1 MFETLSAGMEGVF
14 RRLRG
19 RGRLSS
25 SEVDRALADMRT
37 ALLQADVE
45 VGVAGTLLER
55 IRARAVG
62 AEVMKS
68 LTPGLQVLKLVK
80 ESLAATLGEAA
91 EPLNFAER
99 GLTVMMVVGLQ
110 GSGKTTSA
118 VKLARYVRDG
128 GRRPLLVAA
137 DRRRPAAAEQLRR
150 LGEQIGV
157 PVFGGEKGEKGESG
171 GGGDAVRL
179 VKRALA
185 YASDEGNGA
194 DVMIV
199 DTAGRLAVDRPLMDE
214 LSRIAA
220 VASPQ
225 ETLLVLDAMTGA
237 DAVRTALG
245 FLEYAAFT
253 GVILSK
259 LDGDA
264 RGGAA
269 ISVREVTGRPIKL
282 AGVGERPEDLEVFH
296 PERMAS
302 RILGMGDL
310 LTVIERAEQV
320 MQDEETAQA
329 AKRIRRAE
337 FTLDDF
343 LSQFAG
349 LRRMGPVSDLVGM
362 LPVAQSASVDA
373 TAAEREIGRA
383 EAIIRSMTPLE
394 RNNPKLID
402 GSRRRRIASGSG
414 TSVQDV
420 SAMLRQFDNMR
431 RMLQSAPGVIPGFEP
446 PGTGRG
452 FLRPSGGGRRKQP
465 ALRQAARPAGGQPR
479 TPRKQQKHKKKKKR

>member
-1 MFETLSAGMEGVF
+1 MFETLSAGMERVLS
-14 RRLRG
+14 RLRG
-19 RGRLSS
+19 RGRLSA
-25 SEVDRALADMRT
+25 SEVDRALADIRT
-37 ALLQADVE
+37 ALLEADVE
-45 VGVAGTLLER
+45 VGVAETLLER

-62 AEVMKS
+62 AEVMRS
-68 LTPGLQVLKLVK
+68 LTPGLQVVKLVK
-80 ESLAATLGEAA
+80 ESLTATLGETA
-91 EPLNFAER
+91 EPLTFAGR
-99 GLTVMMVVGLQ
+99 GLTVMMVAGLQ
-110 GSGKTTSA
+110 GSGKTTTA
-118 VKLARYVRDG
+118 AKLARYVRDQ

-137 DRRRPAAAEQLRR
+137 DRQRPAAAEQLRR

-157 PVFGGEKGEKGESG
+157 PVFGGEG
-171 GGGDAVRL
+171 GTRDAVRL

-185 YASDEGNGA
+185 HASDEGNGL

-199 DTAGRLAVDRPLMDE
+199 DTAGRLTVDRPLMDE
-214 LSRIAA
+214 LSRIAS
-220 VASPQ
+220 VAPPQ

-269 ISVREVTGRPIKL
+269 ISVREATGRPIKL

-310 LTVIERAEQV
+310 LTVIERAEQM

-349 LRRMGPVSDLVGM
+349 LRRMGPMSDFVGM
-362 LPVAQSASVDA
+362 LPVAQSELVDA
-373 TAAEREIGRA
+373 ETAEREIGRA

-431 RMLQSAPGVIPGFEP
+431 RMLQSAPGSLPGFEG

-452 FLRPSGGGRRKQP
+452 FLRPSGGGRRNKP
-465 ALRQAARPAGGQPR
+465 ALRQAARPAGGKPR
-479 TPRKQQKHKKKKKR
+479 TPRKQQKQKKKR

>member
-1 MFETLSAGMEGVF
+1 MFETLSARMEGAF

-19 RGRLSS
+19 KGRLSAA
-25 SEVDRALADMRT
+25 EVDRVLADIRT
-37 ALLQADVE
+37 ALLEADVE
-45 VGVAGTLLER
+45 VGVTETILER
-55 IRARAVG
+55 IRTRAVG
-62 AEVMKS
+62 AEVMRS
-68 LTPGLQVLKLVK
+68 LTPGLQVVKLVN
-80 ESLAATLGEAA
+80 EAMVAVLGEAA
-91 EPLNFAER
+91 EPLAFAER
-99 GLTVMMVVGLQ
+99 GLTVILVAGLQ

-118 VKLARYVRDG
+118 AKLAHYARNG

-150 LGEQIGV
+150 LGEGMGV
-157 PVFGGEKGEKGESG
+157 PVFDGETK
-171 GGGDAVRL
+171 DAVRL

-185 YASDEGNGA
+185 HASDEANGL

-199 DTAGRLAVDRPLMDE
+199 DTAGRLTVDRPLMDE

-220 VASPQ
+220 VAPPR

-237 DAVRTALG
+237 DAVRTAVG
-245 FLEYAAFT
+245 FLEYVPFT

-282 AGVGERPEDLEVFH
+282 AGVGERPGDLEVFH

-302 RILGMGDL
+302 RILGMGDT
-310 LTVIERAEQV
+310 LTFIERAEKALE
-320 MQDEETAQA
+320 DEETAA
-329 AKRIRRAE
+329 SAKRIMRDE
-337 FTLDDF
+337 YDLNDF

-349 LRRMGPVSDLVGM
+349 LRRMGSMGDLVGM
-362 LPVAQSASVDA
+362 LPMARSASLDA
-373 TAAEREIGRA
+373 EEVEREIGRT
-383 EAIIRSMTPLE
+383 EAIIRSMTPSE

-414 TSVQDV
+414 TSVQEV
-420 SAMLRQFDNMR
+420 SALLRTFGKAR
-431 RMLQSAPGVIPGFEP
+431 RMIIETGGAASVFGLPGAGWGAP
-446 PGTGRG
+446 
-452 FLRPSGGGRRKQP
+452 RPSGFGRRKKP
-465 ALRQAARPAGGQPR
+465 ALRAAARPAGGKPR
-479 TPRKQQKHKKKKKR
+479 TPRKKQKKKR